1 MTLLLVEA
9 ILTGILTGGVY
20 ALMASG
26 LTIIYGVMNVIN
38 VAQGIL
44 VILGAYLTYALEQS
58 LHLDLFVSLLITMPS
73 LFVLGAAIEW
83 AALRRIKQAGNSLAI
98 LVMFA
103 VALLIEGVLSFIF
116 GTDYVQLHAWYIE
129 GSFKV
134 GGFYIAYIYLFAFL
148 LSVALLFG
156 LYVLVYRTKFG
167 YGLRASM
174 QNPSAALLVGI
185 DVERISTITFGIGVS
200 LAAAGGV
207 AFGATNAFNPASSY
221 DLISRLLV
229 IIVLGGMGSL
239 QGAFLASLIMLIIGD
254 ITSVVWTPV
263 WSSTVF
269 FAFLIILL
277 VVRPEGLFGQQ
288 IGRTQ

>member
-277 VVRPEGLFGQQ
+277 VVRPQGLFGQQ